1 MNMCSITNTISIYTQ
16 NVQNYV
22 LVDSLL
28 EFQKDLYDILFIQEP
43 PWNFIQFAPFTTSP
57 SGQEI
62 IGIAIHPEWTQVV

>member
-1 MNMCSITNTISIYTQ
+1 MCSITNTICIHSQ

-22 LVDSLL
+22 LVNSLL
-28 EFQKDLYDILFIQEP
+28 ESQKDLYNIPFIQEP